1 MHQEL
6 INFTENLVRSLVKEP
21 DMVKVQEFLGDDEI
35 IQLEIIVHEDDMG
48 TIIGKGGKM
57 LKKIGT
63 MARQDIERLLGDKV
77 FLQLWVKVVPDWRDK
92 SAMLKDYGYR
102 NKDY

>member
-21 DMVKVQEFLGDDEI
+21 DMVKVQEFLGDDEV

-48 TIIGKGGKM
+48 SIIGKGGKM
-57 LKKIGT
+57 
-63 MARQDIERLLGDKV
+63 A
-77 FLQLWVKVVPDWRDK
+77 
-92 SAMLKDYGYR
+92 SALRVLISAAAYNMNINRGRINSDSF
-102 NKDY
+102 

>member
-21 DMVKVQEFLGDDEI
+21 DMVKVQEFLGDEEV

-48 TIIGKGGKM
+48 SIIGKGGKM
-57 LKKIGT
+57 
-63 MARQDIERLLGDKV
+63 A
-77 FLQLWVKVVPDWRDK
+77 
-92 SAMLKDYGYR
+92 SALRVLISAAAYNMNINRVRINIDSF
-102 NKDY
+102 

>member
-57 LKKIGT
+57 
-63 MARQDIERLLGDKV
+63 A
-77 FLQLWVKVVPDWRDK
+77 
-92 SAMLKDYGYR
+92 SALRVLISAAAYNMNINRVRINIDSF
-102 NKDY
+102 